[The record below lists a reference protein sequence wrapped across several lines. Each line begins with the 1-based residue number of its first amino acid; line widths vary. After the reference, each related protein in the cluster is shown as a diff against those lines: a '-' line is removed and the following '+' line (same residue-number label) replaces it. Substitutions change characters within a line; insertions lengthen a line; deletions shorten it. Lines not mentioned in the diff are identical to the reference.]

1 MKKALIAY
9 FSQGGTTLKIAKEI
23 SKNLQTKEYETDF
36 YDVTNGTPP
45 DINKYDLIGIGTPV
59 YILRPP
65 FNLMD
70 YIKSLPWLNGKPVFV
85 FLLYGTLPGTAGNI
99 LRRALEQ
106 KGGKEVGYEKFKGAD
121 YFVGYIKRGFLFSPD
136 NPITNE
142 LDRANIFASE
152 IVDHI
157 SDKNYHKPGID
168 PFPTVIHTFERMVT
182 IRFFTRHLLSRFFKA
197 DPNKCSECKLCEKI
211 CPKNNI
217 SFDGNGLPQWG
228 RDCMLCFYCGLKCPE
243 DAISTPADWLIFAP
257 LIQFNI
263 YHAKKYT
270 SCEYAKV
277 NHHKG
282 KTKRI

>member
-23 SKNLQTKEYETDF
+23 SKGLQTKEYETNL
-36 YDVTNGTPP
+36 YDISNGNPP
-45 DINKYDLIGIGTPV
+45 DVDQYDLIGIGSPV

-65 FNLMD
+65 FNVID
-70 YIKSLPWLNGKPVFV
+70 YLKSLPSLNGKPFFV

-99 LRRALEQ
+99 LRKVLAQ
-106 KGGKEVGYEKFKGAD
+106 KGGKEIGYAKFKGAD
-121 YFVGYIKRGFLFSPD
+121 YFVGYVKRGLLYSPD

-142 LDRANIFASE
+142 LDQAAKFGSE
-152 IVDHI
+152 IIDHM
-157 SDKNYHKPGID
+157 SGKTYNKPGND
-168 PFPTVIHTFERMVT
+168 PFPTAIHTFERMVT
-182 IRFFTRHLLSRFFKA
+182 IRFFARYLLSYFFKA
-197 DPNKCSECKLCEKI
+197 DPNKCSSCKLCEKI

-217 SFDGNGLPQWG
+217 SFDGNGKPQWG
-228 RDCMLCFYCGLKCPE
+228 RDCMLCFYCELKCPE
-243 DAISTPADWLIFAP
+243 DAISTPAGWLIFAP

-263 YHAKKYT
+263 YHAKK
-270 SCEYAKV
+270 SCEYIRV